1 MMKKTDYN
9 VTNKLED
16 LDQLTRTIE
25 KVHGKNHPELREV
38 RQLFLAIQANVQEA
52 MLDKKTLAL
61 QLERLRTITANYT
74 PPEDG
79 CQGYQKTYRLL
90 KEMDF
95 AYHG

>member
-1 MMKKTDYN
+1 MMKKTDYD
-9 VTNKLED
+9 VTNMLED

-90 KEMDF
+90 KELAF
-95 AYHG
+95 AYQE

>member
-1 MMKKTDYN
+1 MKKTDYD

-25 KVHGKNHPELREV
+25 KVHGRNHPERRGV
-38 RQLFLAIQANVQEA
+38 RQLFWAIQANGQEA

-95 AYHG
+95 AYQG